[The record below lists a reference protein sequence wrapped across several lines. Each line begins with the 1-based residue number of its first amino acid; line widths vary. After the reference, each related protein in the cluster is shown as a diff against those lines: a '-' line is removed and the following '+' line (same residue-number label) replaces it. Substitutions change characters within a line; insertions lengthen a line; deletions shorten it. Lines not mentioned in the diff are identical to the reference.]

1 MGSFKFLKMRNSF
14 VEKLEANIA
23 KARLFDKVVVFTI
36 ASTSKK
42 EQEPYLLP
50 LRAFDNFTVTGCVL
64 FDTSDLLQ
72 IIKVI
77 DGLPDIIFVD
87 SEFNYK
93 KEEDDIS
100 ASVNSI
106 NKQYETLFTIS
117 TRHLLKSQLLEFKPS
132 DITVNAAWSFLSQK
146 LGSVSGKK
154 ISIIGA
160 GNIGSK
166 LALKLAESG
175 GIVIINRL
183 SSETGI
189 TIARGLNNIKSSLTQ
204 NDVKYVKDKRKAL
217 LDAEVVVGT
226 SNGVQVINSDMLAL
240 VQKDCLFVDLGKN
253 NFSSDAIKQIVGTK
267 KEFYRT
273 DITAALEGMITEAL
287 STRKMV
293 MVSTG
298 RRKLSF
304 CSIISGGIFGTV
316 DEIVVDDISDPKIIY
331 GVSQGDGT
339 LKSELSEA
347 DSAAIQKLQKYIAS
361 V

>member
-1 MGSFKFLKMRNSF
+1 M
-14 VEKLEANIA
+14 
-23 KARLFDKVVVFTI
+23 
-36 ASTSKK
+36 
-42 EQEPYLLP
+42 
-50 LRAFDNFTVTGCVL
+50 
-64 FDTSDLLQ
+64 
-72 IIKVI
+72 
-77 DGLPDIIFVD
+77 
-87 SEFNYK
+87 
-93 KEEDDIS
+93 
-100 ASVNSI
+100 
-106 NKQYETLFTIS
+106 
-117 TRHLLKSQLLEFKPS
+117 
-132 DITVNAAWSFLSQK
+132 
-146 LGSVSGKK
+146 
-154 ISIIGA
+154 
-160 GNIGSK
+160 
-166 LALKLAESG
+166 
-175 GIVIINRL
+175 
-183 SSETGI
+183 
-189 TIARGLNNIKSSLTQ
+189 
-204 NDVKYVKDKRKAL
+204 
-217 LDAEVVVGT
+217 
-226 SNGVQVINSDMLAL
+226 
-240 VQKDCLFVDLGKN
+240 DLGKN